1 MIVSIYTS
9 HQSAFLLTLDPGE
22 TQPQSV
28 ARQTAFRRLWLGA
41 MLIIGGALSSVSSA
55 QTYNFHHFGADD
67 GLPQVQVFAIAQDA
81 EGYLWVGTYS
91 GLGRYNGRQFQNFS
105 KLDGLGANL
114 VSALAVGPEGHLW
127 AGTGSGLCRF
137 NADEEHFHCPQ
148 GEGLEQAHVNTLMT
162 NDNALWAGTDRGLYR
177 VQGDQI
183 SRIEDSASA
192 NIQSLAQDH
201 TGSLWVGT
209 ADGLLRQGP
218 ASDKFQAVSLPNNS
232 ATSVTALH
240 ADGDHLWIG
249 TSSGLYRHLDGG
261 VQRLDDIPSDLANAD
276 ISGIVSNDTGEL
288 WVASNQGVY
297 WQRANGEQAFL
308 DRSNGL
314 TNEIAH
320 TIFMDREGLVWIGH
334 DDGLSKW
341 IPSAFTGYLTSHGLI
356 DNFVRSITEDNQ
368 GRLWLGTRSG
378 VQIVAREDGDWN
390 FDSARTLTVADGLL
404 DDRVY
409 AVAFPGPGQ
418 ALIATDNG
426 VARWREDEGIVEIIT
441 DADGLPTNNT
451 QSVMVDHS
459 GGVWIG
465 TNLGTVFMEDGEI
478 RPVDD
483 PTLAGAYA
491 FRIREDEAG
500 RVWFGT
506 RDNGLFV
513 LANGKFTQFGAAD
526 GVTDETIW
534 DLSPAGD
541 NSMWIGSNGD
551 GLFRVHADG
560 SAEQLTEADGLSDNF
575 VWQVLEDSRGHVWAY
590 TNRGLSRYDGM
601 EFRNFGRDDGLLH
614 VEGGATGAWESH
626 DGNLWFASAD
636 GLMRYD
642 PEYIHS
648 EMQPPHVVVERVTH
662 EGRLVTEGE
671 TLPPGAGNMDIH
683 YAAMSF
689 RSEDA
694 LRYRYRLAGGDESW
708 SEPMEY
714 RPVTF
719 GNLSGGEYVFEVQ
732 AQYGEGPWTV
742 QPAQFAFS
750 VRPHFWAT
758 AWFWA
763 LTIVLGGLLVWAL
776 VRLKLRASELRRR
789 ELEAQVIERTR
800 DLEKANK
807 KLEAA
812 SITDPLTGLHNRRFL
827 MNQIIAD
834 IAQSRRAYVGDK
846 EHPNRDIV
854 FMMIDLDNFKQIN
867 DEHGHLVGDLVLRGY
882 SDILRRQLRTSD
894 YVVRWGGEEFLVV
907 ARQTEAK
914 RLDVIAERMMTEAR
928 DAVFEVDGVKGG
940 LRCTCSIGICHFPFV
955 QSEPDA
961 MNWEQIVDVA
971 DCAIYMAKRLGRN
984 GWVAIH
990 GTEKARVDDAQEFL
1004 RRLKSDLESLVAAGE
1019 IVIESSFPN
1028 PLDADN

>member
-1 MIVSIYTS
+1 M
-9 HQSAFLLTLDPGE
+9 LLAG
-22 TQPQSV
+22 
-28 ARQTAFRRLWLGA
+28 TAFTA
-41 MLIIGGALSSVSSA
+41 TSSA

-81 EGYLWVGTYS
+81 DGYLWVGTYS
-91 GLGRYNGRQFQNFS
+91 GLGRYNGRQFQNYS

-114 VSALAVGPEGHLW
+114 VSALAVGAEGRLW

-137 NADEEHFHCPQ
+137 AADEEAFHCPQ
-148 GEGLEQAHVNTLMT
+148 GEGLERAHVYTLMM
-162 NDNALWAGTDRGLYR
+162 NADMLWAGTDRGLYR
-177 VQGDQI
+177 LQGDRI
-183 SRIEDSASA
+183 SRIEDTAGIS
-192 NIQSLAQDH
+192 IHSLARDNS
-201 TGSLWVGT
+201 GGLWVGT
-209 ADGLLRQGP
+209 VNGLLHRSS
-218 ASDKFQAVSLPNNS
+218 ASAKFQSMPMPDAAANS
-232 ATSVTALH
+232 ITALH
-240 ADGDHLWIG
+240 ADGSQVWIG
-249 TSSGLYRHLDGG
+249 TNAGLFRYQGG
-261 VQRLDDIPSDLANAD
+261 AVERLDDLPSELAEAE
-276 ISGIVSNDTGEL
+276 ISGIASNESGEL
-288 WVASNQGVY
+288 WVVSNKGVF
-297 WQRANGEQAFL
+297 WQRSDGERLVL

-314 TNEIAH
+314 VNEISH
-320 TIFMDREGLVWIGH
+320 TVFIDREGLVWIGH

-341 IPSAFTGYLTSHGLI
+341 IPSAFTGYRTSHGLI
-356 DNFVRSITEDNQ
+356 DNFVRSIGEDHE

-378 VQIVAREDGDWN
+378 VQIVAREEGSWN

-404 DDRVY
+404 DNRVY
-409 AVAFPGPGQ
+409 SVAFPGPGE

-426 VARWREDEGIVEIIT
+426 VARWREDEGIVEVIT
-441 DADGLPTNNT
+441 EADGLPTDST
-451 QSVMVDHS
+451 QAVMVDHS

-465 TNLGTVFMEDGEI
+465 TNLGTVYMEDGAI

-491 FRIREDEAG
+491 FRIREDATG

-513 LANGKFTQFGAAD
+513 LSGGQFTRFGGAD

-541 NSMWIGSNGD
+541 NSMWVGSNGD
-551 GLFRVHADG
+551 GLLQVHADG
-560 SAEQLTEADGLSDNF
+560 SAERYTETDGLSDNF

-590 TNRGLSRYDGM
+590 TNRGLSRYDGR

-626 DGNLWFASAD
+626 DGQLWFASAD

-642 PEYIHS
+642 PEYDHP
-648 EMQPPHVVVERVTH
+648 EMPPPRVVVERVTR
-662 EGRLVTEGE
+662 EGRTVAKGE
-671 TLPPGAGNMDIH
+671 TLPPGAGSMDIH
-683 YAAMSF
+683 FAALSF
-689 RSEDA
+689 RSDDA
-694 LRYRYRLAGGDESW
+694 LRYRYRLVGGDESW

-719 GNLSGGEYVFEVQ
+719 GNLSGGDYVFEVQ
-732 AQYGEGPWTV
+732 ARYGEGPWTP

-750 VRPHFWAT
+750 VRPHFWT
-758 AWFWA
+758 TPWFWVLVVLLA
-763 LTIVLGGLLVWAL
+763 SLTVWLL

-789 ELEAQVIERTR
+789 ELEAQVAERTR
-800 DLEKANK
+800 ELEEVNK
-807 KLEAA
+807 QLESA

-834 IAQSRRAYVGDK
+834 VAQSRRAYVGETK
-846 EHPNRDIV
+846 YPNRDIV
-854 FMMIDLDNFKQIN
+854 FMMIDLDNFKEIN
-867 DEHGHLVGDLVLRGY
+867 DTYGHLAGDQVLRGY

-894 YVVRWGGEEFLVV
+894 YVVRWGGEEFLIV

-914 RLDVIAERMMTEAR
+914 RLNVIAERMMDEANE
-928 DAVFEVDGVKGG
+928 AVFEVDGIEGG
-940 LRCTCSIGICHFPFV
+940 LRCTCSIGVSHFPFV
-955 QSEPDA
+955 QSKPDA

-990 GTEKARVDDAQEFL
+990 GTEKALVDDAQNFL
-1004 RRLKSDLESLVAAGE
+1004 RRLKADPASLVEAGE
-1019 IVIESSFPN
+1019 IMIESSFTE
-1028 PLDADN
+1028 PLS